1 MTPWRVSKV
10 EWVLKKIHILNLLK
24 CVSCIFNKIF
34 LDMVGEQNS
43 SNAKHALTS
52 KDQVWMF
59 ELSDFFTILKVKTF
73 LWPKKS
79 KSLRALIDML
89 SPSEPISL
97 IMKNIKFLAILRNH
111 IKNNFLT
118 YFICFSEAWLEL
130 KRCSL
135 DGCMGHCLE
144 QWWKCIQGVPKKHF
158 QNAAGATVHWLNHHL
173 LAPLVSGDHFL
184 VVS

>member
-1 MTPWRVSKV
+1 MRTGGTHRHNHNNWRPGESPKLNEFKKNSFFCKFSNVSSLLDWKV
-10 EWVLKKIHILNLLK
+10 IFILNVQGQSHFIRTFKSILNLLK

-43 SNAKHALTS
+43 SNAKDALTS

-59 ELSDFFTILKVKTF
+59 ELSDFFTILNVKTF

-79 KSLRALIDML
+79 KRLRGLIDML

-97 IMKNIKFLAILRNH
+97 IMNNIKFLAILRNH

-130 KRCSL
+130 
-135 DGCMGHCLE
+135 
-144 QWWKCIQGVPKKHF
+144 
-158 QNAAGATVHWLNHHL
+158 N
-173 LAPLVSGDHFL
+173 
-184 VVS
+184 